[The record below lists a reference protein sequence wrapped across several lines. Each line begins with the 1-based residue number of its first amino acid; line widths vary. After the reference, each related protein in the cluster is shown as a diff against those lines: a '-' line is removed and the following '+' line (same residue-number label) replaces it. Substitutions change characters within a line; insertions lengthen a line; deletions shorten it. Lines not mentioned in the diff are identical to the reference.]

1 MGFGRDTEVSFLYG
15 PELRKESIYSS
26 HENSQVSRICHE
38 SPSKVSDINEST
50 CFSSTLSLCRKFAAK
65 TICRTLPRWE
75 GVASSS
81 SEIWLQE
88 VLQKLEELWMRKGVL
103 FSKWMES
110 CCRGVTS
117 RILQKK
123 LPFWTNQFHKLF
135 LVLTYTVRL
144 TLSLSHVTLLVTG

>member
-1 MGFGRDTEVSFLYG
+1 MNGFWSGYRGVIFKIGGQMKYG
-15 PELRKESIYSS
+15 PELRKESIYS
-26 HENSQVSRICHE
+26 HENNQVSRICHE
-38 SPSKVSDINEST
+38 SPSKVSEINEST

-123 LPFWTNQFHKLF
+123 LPFWTNQDKQSRHFINF
-135 LVLTYTVRL
+135 
-144 TLSLSHVTLLVTG
+144 SWC